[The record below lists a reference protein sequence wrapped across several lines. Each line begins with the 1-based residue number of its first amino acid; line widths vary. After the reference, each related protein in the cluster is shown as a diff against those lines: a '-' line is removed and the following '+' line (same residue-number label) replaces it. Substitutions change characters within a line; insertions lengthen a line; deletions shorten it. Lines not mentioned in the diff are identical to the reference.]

1 MKKLFYISILSF
13 LFLGVSSYGQ
23 TRKQLEKRRKKL
35 NKEIKK
41 YNNLLVEAKKEKTDA
56 LGDLKD
62 LSQKIVVREQ
72 LIETIE
78 LESQELTKEIKQNEK
93 KIAGNNKELETLK
106 ADYGDMVFKSYKS
119 KSQQSKTMFLLSSE
133 NFLQAYKRIKYI
145 EQYKK
150 HRKKQGLK
158 IIEKTKN
165 IQRLNDSLSKKKNQ
179 KRILI
184 KTEKNQKKR
193 IENEKEEQE
202 GLVSKIKNQE
212 GKYKRQ
218 LQKKIKEEKAIAK
231 KIDKVIRAAIA
242 KANKGKKGK
251 AKKGELLLSKKE
263 KALKV
268 NFEQNKGLLPWP
280 INGIITRRFGVQP
293 HPTFKSITINS
304 TGLHIRGKKGDIAKS
319 VFNGKILKVYTSEKG
334 RKVVMIQHGDY
345 ITTYSNLR
353 SVTVKKGATVKTGT
367 SLGTVFTDKVTG
379 KTHLF
384 FVLSK
389 NIKPLN
395 PANWIRVN

>member
-1 MKKLFYISILSF
+1 MKKFFYISLLSF
-13 LFLGVSSYGQ
+13 LLLGLSSYGQ

-56 LGDLKD
+56 LDDLKD
-62 LSQKIVVREQ
+62 LSQKIIVRER

-78 LESQELTKEIKQNEK
+78 LENQELSKEIKLNEN
-93 KIAGNNKELETLK
+93 KIAANNKELEILK

-150 HRKKQGLK
+150 YRKKQGLN
-158 IIEKTKN
+158 IIKKTKD
-165 IQRLNDSLSKKKNQ
+165 IQRLNDSLAKKKNQ

-184 KTEKNQKKR
+184 KTERNQKKR

-202 GLVSKIKNQE
+202 GLVSKIKSQE

-218 LQKKIKEEKAIAK
+218 LQKKIKEEKAVAK
-231 KIDKVIRAAIA
+231 KIDKVIREAIA
-242 KANKGKKGK
+242 KANKGKKGNI
-251 AKKGELLLSKKE
+251 KKGELLLSKKE

-280 INGIITRRFGVQP
+280 IDGIITRRFGVQP

-304 TGLHIRGKKGDIAKS
+304 TGLHIRGKKGDVAKS
-319 VFNGKILKVYTSEKG
+319 VFNGKVLKIYTSEKG
-334 RKVVMIQHGDY
+334 RKVVMIQHGNY

-353 SVTVKKGATVKTGT
+353 SVSVTKGSTVKTGT
-367 SLGTVFTDKVTG
+367 PLGKVFTDKVTG
-379 KTHLF
+379 KTRLL

-389 NIKPLN
+389 NITPLN
-395 PANWIRVN
+395 PADWIRVN

>member
-1 MKKLFYISILSF
+1 MKKLFYISILGF

-165 IQRLNDSLSKKKNQ
+165 IQRLNDSLSKNKNQ

-218 LQKKIKEEKAIAK
+218 LQKKIKEEKAVAK
-231 KIDKVIRAAIA
+231 KIDKIIRAAIA

-280 INGIITRRFGVQP
+280 LNGIITRRFGVQP

-304 TGLHIRGKKGDIAKS
+304 TGLHIRGKNGAVAKS
-319 VFNGKILKVYTSEKG
+319 VFAGKVLEISTSEKG
-334 RKVVMIQHGDY
+334 TKSVMVQHGSY
-345 ITTYSNLR
+345 ITAYFNLR
-353 SVTVKKGATVKTGT
+353 TILVSKGSTVKTGA
-367 SLGTVFTDKVTG
+367 SLGKVFTDKVTG
-379 KTHLF
+379 KTDLI
-384 FVLSK
+384 FVLFK
-389 NIKPLN
+389 NTNRLN
-395 PANWIRVN
+395 PADWIRVN

>member
-1 MKKLFYISILSF
+1 MKHFFYISILSF
-13 LFLGVSSYGQ
+13 LLLGFSSYGQ
-23 TRKQLEKRRKKL
+23 TRKQLENRRKKL

-41 YNNLLVEAKKEKTDA
+41 YNSLLVEAKKEKSNA
-56 LGDLKD
+56 LDDLKD
-62 LSQKIVVREQ
+62 LSQKITVREQ

-78 LESQELTKEIKQNEK
+78 LENEEISKDIKLNEK
-93 KIAGNNKELETLK
+93 KISLNNKELDILK
-106 ADYGDMVFKSYKS
+106 ADYADMVFKSYKS

-133 NFLQAYKRIKYI
+133 NFLQAYKRIKYF

-150 HRKKQGLK
+150 YRKDQGEK
-158 IIEKTKN
+158 IIVKTKD
-165 IQRLNDSLSKKKNQ
+165 IKRLNDSLIKKKNQ
-179 KRILI
+179 KKQLI
-184 KTEKNQKKR
+184 TAEKNQKKR

-218 LQKKIKEEKAIAK
+218 LRNKVKEEKAVAK
-231 KIDKVIRAAIA
+231 KIDKIIRAAIA

-251 AKKGELLLSKKE
+251 AKKGELLLNKKE

-280 INGIITRRFGVQP
+280 LDGIITRKFGVQP

-304 TGLHIRGKKGDIAKS
+304 TGLHIRGKKGDKAKS
-319 VFNGKILKVYTSEKG
+319 VFNGKILSIAKSGKG
-334 RKVVMIQHGDY
+334 TKSVMVQHGDY

-353 SVTVKKGATVKTGT
+353 EVFVNKGDNVKTGT
-367 SLGTVFTDKVTG
+367 SLGKIFTDKVTG
-379 KTHLF
+379 KTHLV
-384 FVLSK
+384 FVLYK
-389 NIKPLN
+389 NTNPLN
-395 PANWIRVN
+395 PASWIKRN